1 MPKTLLKTKRKLNK
15 HFIVAF
21 FLFLDK
27 NSKHSFVSLYLLTV
41 RLHRKVKKKRAYQ
54 NNIT

>member
-1 MPKTLLKTKRKLNK
+1 MPKTLLKTKKKLNK